1 MRIVHP
7 AVEQVAC
14 MERLWMTGTHPD
26 LNPNKIALDR
36 AKLIVSTLISS
47 GMIDGFVGSDMM
59 PYRDTSFNG
68 G

>member
-7 AVEQVAC
+7 AVEQVAR
-14 MERLWMTGTHPD
+14 MERLWLTGTHCD

-36 AKLIVSTLISS
+36 AMLIVGVLIGC
-47 GMIDGFVGSDMM
+47 GMLDGAVGDDIV